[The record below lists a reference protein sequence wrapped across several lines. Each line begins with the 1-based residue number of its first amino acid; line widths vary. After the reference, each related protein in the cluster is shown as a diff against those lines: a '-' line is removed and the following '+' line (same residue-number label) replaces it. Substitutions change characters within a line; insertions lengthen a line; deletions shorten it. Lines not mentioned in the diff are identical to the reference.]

1 MTHDERMTGAE
12 NYALKKIGDG
22 MHPAV
27 ALAAASM
34 TYGIGPASIAVLR
47 GRIEAND

>member
-1 MTHDERMTGAE
+1 MTHDERMTGAQQ
-12 NYALKKIGDG
+12 YALKKISDG

-34 TYGIGPASIAVLR
+34 TFAIGPAYIAVLR